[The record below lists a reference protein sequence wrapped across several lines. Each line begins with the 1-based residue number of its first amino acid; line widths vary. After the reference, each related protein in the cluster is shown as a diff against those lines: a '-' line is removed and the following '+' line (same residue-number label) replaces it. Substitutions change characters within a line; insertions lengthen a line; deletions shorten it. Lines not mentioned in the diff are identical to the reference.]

1 MPLTVLPRTIDMGIE
16 IERKFLIRHAGWRAQ
31 AGEGIVYR
39 QGYLANTERSSVRV
53 RIAGERGELN
63 IKGATLDVRR
73 TEYGYEIPKQDAEEM
88 LQQLCAQPLI
98 EKRRY
103 FVEHA
108 GHTWEIDVFE
118 GDNAG
123 LMVAEIELQH
133 ADETFA
139 RPDWV
144 GEEVSNDPRY
154 YNVNLV
160 QHPYKYWQD
169 A

>member
-1 MPLTVLPRTIDMGIE
+1 MGIE